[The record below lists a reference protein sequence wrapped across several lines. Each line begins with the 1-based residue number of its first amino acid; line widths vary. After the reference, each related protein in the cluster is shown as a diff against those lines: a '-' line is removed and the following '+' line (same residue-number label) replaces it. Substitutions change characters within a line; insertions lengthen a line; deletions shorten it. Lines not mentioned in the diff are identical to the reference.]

1 MKVPYSWLREL
12 TGVGAPAADV
22 AATMSV
28 RGFAVEGIDLQPDG
42 DAVLDF
48 EVTANRPDCMS
59 VRGLAR
65 EVAAAFGLPLRE
77 VPSLAELRDGQD
89 SAVSIDIDRPDLCP
103 RYAGALATVAVGPSP
118 DWLQARL
125 RACGVRPIN
134 NVVDVT
140 NYVLLELGQPMH
152 AFDLTRLSGPAI
164 RVRTARPGETLRT
177 LDGLD
182 RKLAPDML
190 VIADAER
197 PAAVAGVMGGAD
209 SEVTST
215 TTRILLESAYFN
227 PLSVRRTSKALG
239 LKTEA
244 SMRFE
249 RGADPALPARAMAR
263 ACALLREIG
272 AGSADGTLLDCHPAP
287 PQARRLRLRRLRL
300 AGLLGVTVPDADVLR
315 ILDALG
321 FAPTATADG
330 WDVDVPTARVDIARE
345 VDLIEEVARHHGFD
359 KIPATFPGLTVAPP
373 ASDPR
378 VAQARQL
385 RHVLTAAGFFE
396 AVTFGF
402 MGEPAAAP
410 FAARGDLVAIAN
422 PLSETFAVLRP
433 SLLPGLLDGIGHN
446 RRRELADVRLFEI
459 GARFAQASGERRAVA
474 FAWTGAAEP
483 PHWSIA
489 PSPVTFFDA
498 KGIVERVAMALGVPI
513 TVEPSDADYLVR
525 GQSAAI
531 VCGGAR
537 LGLVGRVAP
546 AIAEHH
552 GIPREDVV
560 FVAEIDLDG
569 AAGHARAATRVEPLP
584 RFPSVS
590 RDIALLVDD
599 TLPSATLR
607 YTIRAAAPPS
617 LVQVREFDRYQGKGI
632 PDGKV
637 SLAVR
642 LTFRSPERTLTD
654 AEVQSAVDAILGAV
668 RTRHDAIQR

>member
-12 TGVGAPAADV
+12 TDVGAPAADV

-48 EVTANRPDCMS
+48 EITANRPDCMS

-65 EVAAAFGLPLRE
+65 EVATAFGLPLRE
-77 VPSLAELRDGQD
+77 VPSLADLRDAPAP
-89 SAVSIDIDRPDLCP
+89 AVSIDIERPDLCP
-103 RYAGALATVAVGPSP
+103 RYVGALATVAVGPSP

-152 AFDLTRLSGPAI
+152 AFDLARLSGPAI
-164 RVRTARPGETLRT
+164 RVRTARPDETLRT
-177 LDGLD
+177 IDGQD

-197 PAAVAGVMGGAD
+197 ATAVAGVMGGAD
-209 SEVTST
+209 SEVGST
-215 TTRILLESAYFN
+215 TTRILLESAYFH

-249 RGADPALPARAMAR
+249 RGADPAAPARALAR

-272 AGSADGTLLDCHPAP
+272 AGSADGTILDCHPAP
-287 PQARRLRLRRLRL
+287 PSARRLRLRRARL
-300 AGLLGVTVPDADVLR
+300 AGLLGVTVPDAEVAR

-321 FAPTATADG
+321 FALTPTADG

-345 VDLIEEVARHHGFD
+345 VDVIEEVARHHGFD
-359 KIPATFPGLTVAPP
+359 KIPSTFPALTVPP
-373 ASDPR
+373 PPSDPR
-378 VAQARQL
+378 VAQARHL
-385 RHVLTAAGFFE
+385 RHLLTGAGFFE

-402 MGEPAAAP
+402 IGEQAAAP
-410 FAARGDLVAIAN
+410 FAPRGDVVAIAN
-422 PLSETFAVLRP
+422 PLSETYAVLRP

-446 RRRELADVRLFEI
+446 RRREQADVRLFEI
-459 GARFAQASGERRAVA
+459 GARFGKTAGERRAVA

-483 PHWSIA
+483 PHWSAA
-489 PSPVTFFDA
+489 PLPVTFFDA
-498 KGIVERVAMALGVPI
+498 KAIVERVATALDLPVV
-513 TVEPSDADYLVR
+513 VEPHEADYLVK

-531 VCGGAR
+531 ACGAQR
-537 LGLVGRVAP
+537 LGMVGRVAP
-546 AIAEHH
+546 AVAEHH
-552 GIPREDVV
+552 GIPREDAV

-569 AAGHARAATRVEPLP
+569 AAVHARAAVRVEPLP

-599 TLPSATLR
+599 TLPAATLR
-607 YTIRAAAPPS
+607 DTIRAAAPPT
-617 LVQVREFDRYQGKGI
+617 LVQVREFDRYQGTGI
-632 PDGKV
+632 PDGKL
-637 SLAVR
+637 SLALR
-642 LTFRSPERTLTD
+642 LTFRSLERTLTD
-654 AEVQSAVDAILGAV
+654 TEVQAAVDAILGAV
-668 RTRHDAIQR
+668 RTQHGAAQR